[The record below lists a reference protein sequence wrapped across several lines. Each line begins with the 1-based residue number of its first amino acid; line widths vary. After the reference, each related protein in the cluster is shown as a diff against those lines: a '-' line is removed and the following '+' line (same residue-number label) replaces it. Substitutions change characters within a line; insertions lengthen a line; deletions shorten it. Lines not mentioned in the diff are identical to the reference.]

1 MTEQEKNER
10 RMNSLTKAA
19 TVFTKLFEVGY
30 QILAVGLIVGLVLFI
45 IDRAALPGALVKGS
59 LAPGEEIS
67 VHDFSIV
74 IGNPDGSPNN
84 TAIIIFLITGALT
97 AELMGWVFRNANLIL
112 RTTQGLTK
120 FSQGKTPFQKDNVRM
135 MREIGIFFLAIAV
148 VELAASSLAFLI
160 LGPEFAEVSIN
171 AASAVTGIL
180 MLCLS
185 QVFALGMQMQKDV
198 DGLV

>member
-135 MREIGIFFLAIAV
+135 LREMGIFFISITV
-148 VELAASSLAFLI
+148 VNFIMSVVATLV
-160 LGPEFAEVSIN
+160 LGPEMAEVSVAMDGVVIG
-171 AASAVTGIL
+171 VL

-185 QVFALGMQMQKDV
+185 QVFAIGQKMQEDV